1 MSRNTRKCKYIFVT
15 GGVLSGVGKGISAA
29 SMGAILKA
37 KGFKVSM
44 QKCDP
49 YLNVDAGL
57 LNPVEHGEC
66 FVTADGVETD
76 LDLGHYERFLDF
88 ETNRYSITLSGAI
101 YKELIDK
108 ERSGGFHGKTVQL
121 VPHFT
126 NLVQEKIER
135 ASEGSD
141 IHIVEIG
148 GTVGDYEGLSFI
160 EAIRLFA
167 NRVGRENCLYLS
179 VVFVPWLN
187 TSKELKTKPAQNA
200 LNDLRGFG
208 IIPDVVCVRT
218 EKPAPRAICEKI
230 ASFAGIP
237 GDAVVNL
244 PDIDSVYDVP
254 FNVLKSGVLSILNRF
269 VDDET
274 EPDMSRWEE
283 FSKKR
288 AGKYQK
294 TVKVGLVAKYVGNED
309 TYICVTE
316 ALKAAAAWNEVNLEI
331 VWVNAEELALEA
343 LQSLDG
349 IVVPGGFGER
359 GVEGKI
365 AAATW
370 ALENDVPYLGLCLGM
385 QVACIAAARLSLA
398 DSISSADASSSQ
410 HRKFTFRSTTP
421 VSSNSIAS
429 DVALYN
435 SEEFG
440 AKEENGNNVIYIMPE
455 QKGKES
461 TGASMRLGNYPA
473 KLKNGS
479 ETARIYEKWSGLDE
493 KVGGK
498 RGRVFSGVEVE
509 ENGVVS
515 VVERHRHRYEVNK
528 KFITVIEK
536 GGVVVSGTSPDGK
549 LVEFV
554 EAPGHKF
561 FQATQAHPELRSRPL
576 SVHPLFMEFIQV
588 CKKSIVKN

>member
-1 MSRNTRKCKYIFVT
+1 MQPSMNNHKKKPCKYIFVT
-15 GGVLSGVGKGISAA
+15 GGVLSGVGKGITAA

-37 KGFKVSM
+37 KGFKVTM

-66 FVTADGVETD
+66 YVTHDGVETD

-88 ETNRYSITLSGAI
+88 ETSKYSITLSGSI
-101 YKELIDK
+101 YRELI
-108 ERSGGFHGKTVQL
+108 ERERAGGFHGKTVQL

-126 NLVQEKIER
+126 DLVQEKIAL
-135 ASEGSD
+135 ASKDSD

-148 GTVGDYEGLSFI
+148 GTVGDYEGLPFI

-167 NRVGRENCLYLS
+167 NKVGRENCLYLS

-200 LNDLRGFG
+200 LKDLRGFG

-218 EKPAPRAICEKI
+218 ERPAPRSICEKI
-230 ASFAGIP
+230 AAFAGLNP
-237 GDAVVNL
+237 GAVLNL

-254 FNVLKSGVLSILNRF
+254 FNVLKSGVLEILNKF
-269 VDDET
+269 VEDDSI
-274 EPDMSRWEE
+274 PNMSEWEN

-288 AGKYQK
+288 STKWPH

-316 ALKAAAAWNEVNLEI
+316 ALKAAAAHNEVNLDLI
-331 VWVNAEELALEA
+331 WINAEKLEQSDPEATEA
-343 LQSLDG
+343 LHSVDG
-349 IVVPGGFGER
+349 IVVPGGFGSR

-365 AAATW
+365 LAADYC
-370 ALENDVPYLGLCLGM
+370 LSHNIPYLGLCLGM
-385 QVACIAAARLSLA
+385 QVACIAAARRGGVKNA
-398 DSISSADASSSQ
+398 
-410 HRKFTFRSTTP
+410 
-421 VSSNSIAS
+421 
-429 DVALYN
+429 N

-440 AKEENGNNVIYIMPE
+440 ATDGNNVIYIMAD

-461 TGASMRLGNYPA
+461 TGASMRLGDYPA
-473 KLKNGS
+473 KLKSGTKTATIYRDAASDNYIYGTEALKNG
-479 ETARIYEKWSGLDE
+479 D
-493 KVGGK
+493 VD
-498 RGRVFSGVEVE
+498 
-509 ENGVVS
+509 
-515 VVERHRHRYEVNK
+515 VVERHRHRYEVNQD
-528 KFITVIEK
+528 FLSAIEA
-536 GGVVVSGTSPDGK
+536 GGLIVSGYSPDGK

-554 EAPGHKF
+554 EAPELKF
-561 FQATQAHPELRSRPL
+561 FQATQAHPEFKSRPL
-576 SVHPLFMEFIQV
+576 HVHPLFMEFI
-588 CKKSIVKN
+588 KSLK